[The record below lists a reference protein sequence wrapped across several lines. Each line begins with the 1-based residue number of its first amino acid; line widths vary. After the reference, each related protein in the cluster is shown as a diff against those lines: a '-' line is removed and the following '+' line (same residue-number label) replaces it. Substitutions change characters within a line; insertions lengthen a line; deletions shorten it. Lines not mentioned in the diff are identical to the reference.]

1 MVHALVV
8 APAGAGKGVGVV
20 IPTMLTYPGATVLL
34 DVKGENHNDDERN
47 RR

>member
-1 MVHALVV
+1 MVHALVA
-8 APAGAGKGVGVV
+8 APAGAGKGVGV
-20 IPTMLTYPGATVLL
+20 ILTMLTYPGATVLL